1 MNTWS
6 FPDARCYNLSCCGV
20 PAGQFSEETISDW
33 RESFSLFDKNRDG
46 VICCRELGGVMR
58 SIGQTPTDDDVQ
70 KMVSDADKD
79 GNGTVDF
86 DEFVAMMSRYYSTM
100 DPEKEMRDAFRVF
113 DKDGNGYISK
123 SELKSVMHSL
133 GEKLNDQEIEEMIR
147 AADADKDGAINYS
160 GISYIAFIVI

>member
-1 MNTWS
+1 ML
-6 FPDARCYNLSCCGV
+6 FLCVVVLLFA
-20 PAGQFSEETISDW
+20 FSDNCLLYS
-33 RESFSLFDKNRDG
+33 SYSLF
-46 VICCRELGGVMR
+46 V
-58 SIGQTPTDDDVQ
+58 
-70 KMVSDADKD
+70 

-86 DEFVAMMSRYYSTM
+86 DEFVAMMARYYATM

-123 SELKSVMHSL
+123 YELKSVMHSL

-160 GISYIAFIVI
+160 GISS